1 MTSTEPRPAPTRG
14 DGDVVL
20 EARAI
25 TKRFPGLLANDAIDF
40 DLRRGEVHCLLGE
53 NGAGKT
59 TLMNVIFGLY
69 QPDAGSIRVEG
80 EEVEFTSSAD
90 AIARGIGMVHQH
102 FQLIPV
108 FTVAEN
114 IVLGDELRRGPVLDL
129 ETARKRIVELGD
141 RYGLRVDPD
150 AKIEDLS
157 VGQQQR
163 VELLKALFR
172 EADILILDE
181 PTAVLTPGEVEEFFA
196 IVRSLIA
203 QGKSIVFITHK
214 LREVLEVADRITVLR
229 NGHVV
234 GTSDPTAATQQ
245 TLATLMV
252 GRDVSFEIEKPP
264 ARPGR
269 AQLEVRDLVVTD
281 DRGFNSVSGLNFTV
295 REGEIFG
302 IAGVEGNG
310 QRELVEAIAGM
321 RTPARGTIEIGGVD
335 LTGAGPR
342 QMHEHGVGHVPEDR
356 NKLGVV
362 GAFTIADNLV
372 LNTYYRAPFARRR
385 IRQLRDI
392 DEHAQEL
399 VQRYDVRTPSIH
411 RPVSNLSGGNQ
422 QKVIIARE
430 LTDDLKLLLVAQP
443 TRGLDVGSIEFIHRR
458 IVAMRDAGTAILLV
472 SAELD
477 EIFTLADRIGVLYRG
492 ELVGEF
498 DRADAT
504 RDAVGLLMASGR
516 AQSEAP
522 A

>member
-1 MTSTEPRPAPTRG
+1 
-14 DGDVVL
+14 VL

-25 TKRFPGLLANDAIDF
+25 TKRFPGLLANDGIDF

-69 QPDAGSIRVEG
+69 QPDAGSIRLDG
-80 EEVEFTSSAD
+80 EEVHFTSSAD

-129 ETARKRIVELGD
+129 ETARKRIVELGA

-150 AKIEDLS
+150 AKVEDLS

-196 IVRSLIA
+196 IVRSLIE

-229 NGHVV
+229 HGRVV
-234 GTSDPTAATQQ
+234 GTSDPTSATQQ

-252 GRDVSFEIEKPP
+252 GRDVSFEIDKPP
-264 ARPGR
+264 ARPG
-269 AQLEVRDLVVTD
+269 ATQLEVRDLVVTD
-281 DRGFNSVSGLNFTV
+281 DRGFDSVSGLSFAV
-295 REGEIFG
+295 RAGEIFG

-321 RTPARGTIEIGGVD
+321 RTPARGTIEISGVD

-342 QMHEHGVGHVPEDR
+342 RMHEHGVGHVPEDR
-356 NKLGVV
+356 NKHGVV
-362 GAFTIADNLV
+362 SAFTIADNLV

-392 DEHAQEL
+392 ETQAREL
-399 VQRYDVRTPSIH
+399 VQRYDVRTPSIDS
-411 RPVSNLSGGNQ
+411 PVSNLSGGNQ

-458 IVAMRDAGTAILLV
+458 IVAMRDAGSAILLV

-516 AQSEAP
+516 AHSEAP

>member
-14 DGDVVL
+14 ADDLVV

-25 TKRFPGLLANDAIDF
+25 TKRFPGLVANDGVDF

-69 QPDAGSIRVEG
+69 QPDAGTIRVDG
-80 EEVEFTSSAD
+80 KEVHFASSAD
-90 AIARGIGMVHQH
+90 AIACGIGMVHQH

-129 ETARKRIVELGD
+129 ETARKRIVELGE

-150 AKIEDLS
+150 AKVENLS

-196 IVRSLIA
+196 IVRSLIG

-229 NGHVV
+229 HGRVV
-234 GTSDPTAATQQ
+234 GTSDPTSATQQ

-252 GRDVSFEIEKPP
+252 GRDVSFEIDKPP

-269 AQLEVRDLVVTD
+269 TQLEVRDLVVTD
-281 DRGFNSVSGLNFTV
+281 DRGFDSVSGLSFTV
-295 REGEIFG
+295 RAGEIFG

-321 RTPARGTIEIGGVD
+321 RTPTSGTIEISGVD

-356 NKLGVV
+356 NKHGVV
-362 GAFTIADNLV
+362 SAFTIADNLV
-372 LNTYYRAPFARRR
+372 LNTYYRSPFARRR

-392 DEHAQEL
+392 EKQAHEL
-399 VQRYDVRTPSIH
+399 VQRYDVRTPSIDS
-411 RPVSNLSGGNQ
+411 PVSNLSGGNQ

-458 IVAMRDAGTAILLV
+458 IVAMRDAGSAIFLV

-516 AQSEAP
+516 ADSEAP
-522 A
+522 T